1 MIYQDFYPEE
11 ESVEE
16 KRWSW
21 VGEINQ
27 ATGFW
32 LSKYTQLFKSL
43 EKLVEM

>member
-16 KRWSW
+16 KTWSW
-21 VGEINQ
+21 VSEINQ
-27 ATGFW
+27 ATCFW

-43 EKLVEM
+43 EKLIEI